1 MNQEEEQSRGPLSGL
16 RVLELGQLIAGPQA
30 TRNLADFGAEVIKVE
45 PRQGDPLRTW
55 GLPSEAGSLWSLIQS
70 RNKKCITLNL
80 KTSKGQ
86 EIVRRLVQVCDVIVE
101 NFRPG
106 KLEEWGLGYEDLK
119 AVNPGIIMVRIS
131 GYGQT
136 GPYSKRPG
144 FGNIAESMGGIRY
157 ITGFPDR
164 PPVRVG
170 LSIGD
175 QIASLY
181 ATVGILI
188 ALHERQKSGQGQV
201 VDVALTDAVFSLM
214 EGILP
219 EYGQYSVIRERTGNN
234 LSTAAPSNMYLTK
247 DSKWVAIGANGDGIF
262 RRLISLIGQPELT
275 LDPRFIDNASR
286 VAHGQELD
294 AIIGD
299 WVAARTASEVLDS
312 LTRAEIPAGPVYNIA
327 DIVSD
332 PQYRARNM
340 ILEHHDRRIGK
351 ILMPG
356 IVPHLSQTPGGIK
369 WAGPDIGE
377 YNEEIFLNLLNMNEE
392 ELQDLVHKGVI

>member
-1 MNQEEEQSRGPLSGL
+1 MNQEEEQSRGPLAGL

-30 TRNLADFGAEVIKVE
+30 TRTLADFGAEVIKVE

-55 GLPSEAGSLWSLIQS
+55 GLPSQAGSLWSLIQS

-106 KLEEWGLGYEDLK
+106 KLEEWGLSFEDLK

-181 ATVGILI
+181 ATIGILI
-188 ALHERQKSGQGQV
+188 AMHERQKSGQGQV
-201 VDVALTDAVFSLM
+201 VDVALTDAVFSLL

-219 EYGQYSVIRERTGNN
+219 EYGRYSVIRERTGNN
-234 LSTAAPSNMYLTK
+234 LSAAAPSNMYLTK

-262 RRLISLIGQPELT
+262 RRLISLMGQPELT

-286 VAHGQELD
+286 VTHVQELD

-299 WVAARTASEVLDS
+299 WVAARTSSEVLDS

-332 PQYRARNM
+332 PQFRVRNM
-340 ILEHHDRRIGK
+340 VLEHHDPRIGSL
-351 ILMPG
+351 LMPG
-356 IVPHLSQTPGGIK
+356 IVPLLSNTPGGIK
-369 WAGPDIGE
+369 WAGPNIGE
-377 YNEEIFLNLLNMNEE
+377 HNQEIFLNLLNMKEE
-392 ELQDLVHKGVI
+392 EFQDLVHGGVI